1 MIESRQK
8 EHRIQ
13 KDFIQITDI
22 YHEMIMFNMFQ
33 NFLSQNK
40 YMHDRKI
47 ICKSNQI

>member
-1 MIESRQK
+1 MIESWQK

-33 NFLSQNK
+33 KFFK
-40 YMHDRKI
+40 PE
-47 ICKSNQI
+47 QI